1 MSSVAHTAQETM
13 REVTNLYP
21 LLDMVDNKHFKWA
34 EHNYLRIYPQT
45 IIETYGARKMVHGR
59 KKSVQMHYCEIM
71 IEINGRSKRA
81 ADLTNLHEYLEDGW
95 KFMQDEALYKT
106 IARLYSY
113 YYNRA
118 NDTRPS

>member
-1 MSSVAHTAQETM
+1 
-13 REVTNLYP
+13 
-21 LLDMVDNKHFKWA
+21 MVDNNHFRWA
-34 EHNYLRIYPQT
+34 QHNYLRIYPQT
-45 IIETYGARKMVHGR
+45 IIETYGTSRMVRGR
-59 KKSVQMHYCEIM
+59 KKGIQLHFCEIM
-71 IEINGRSKRA
+71 VEINGRSKRA